1 MRKSGE
7 QLVREHY
14 EAMNERA
21 ARRARIAELSRNATL
36 ELLRMNRELKE
47 QAAAKKE
54 GR

>member
-1 MRKSGE
+1 MSE

-21 ARRARIAELSRNATL
+21 VRRARIATLSRAATAQARL
-36 ELLRMNRELKE
+36 EAEKG
-47 QAAAKKE
+47 E